1 MSLQLFEK
9 LFKKI
14 YKKKET
20 ISKNIFF
27 NKSNKQGNFLY
38 TIDNKVLTYLKIYT
52 KNCKLMSKDEQV
64 GHGKNLTKNFVAE
77 LKPFKLFFTNRP
89 IDLAKNQ
96 DYQLSLIEKE
106 NDPFKY
112 NLLEQRNESFNSLAT
127 RGRAVESE
135 IYCII
140 WEENNDYA
148 EENLMKRLNDIKLK
162 FSNVGYKTEI
172 LSEKLIIQLV
182 NSFNNSDDIYLE
194 DSVYLEG
201 PLVVNI

>member
-1 MSLQLFEK
+1 MSLLLFDS
-9 LFKKI
+9 LFKK
-14 YKKKET
+14 KEN
-20 ISKNIFF
+20 ISANRFLNIRDI
-27 NKSNKQGNFLY
+27 QGNFLY
-38 TIDNKVLTYLKIYT
+38 TIDNKVLAYLKIYT

-64 GHGKNLTKNFVAE
+64 GHGRNLTKSFVAE

-106 NDPFKY
+106 NDSFKY
-112 NLLEQRNESFNSLAT
+112 NLLEQRNASFNSLAT

-135 IYCII
+135 IYFII

-148 EENLMKRLNDIKLK
+148 EDNLMKILNEINK
-162 FSNVGYKTEI
+162 YQTEI
-172 LSEKLIIQLV
+172 LTEKLIIQLV
-182 NSFNNSDDIYLE
+182 NSFNNTDDIYLE
-194 DSVYLEG
+194 DSNYLES